1 MLSVR
6 NILIAF
12 FLFLGC
18 LVVSAE
24 DILQLPELKTTG
36 TNATSSLVNGH
47 LVISGGVEVRYRD
60 LYMVADEAELDQNTG
75 NIRAKGS
82 VRVERNG
89 EVWIGEQIDYNYKT
103 RQFSGIDFKTG
114 LVPYFARG
122 HNFTSDQQSKVYTA
136 EDVLVT
142 TDDYADPGY
151 SVRAKRITIVPGEY
165 IRAEQATV
173 RIGKL
178 PGFYIPVWKRSL
190 RRHPNHWVMVPGYRT
205 KYGPYL
211 LSSYHYQFSDHIEGV
226 LDIDARQKRGF
237 GYGPELRYDLP
248 KIGAGEMKYYRT
260 RDDNPGLDPLGNP
273 ISHERQRAWFE
284 HQATLNTNFTFKASV
299 KYQRDAQVIRDFFE
313 TEYRENVQPATYFE
327 FAKSWSNWSLNAL
340 AQPRVNDFF
349 DTVERLPDL
358 KLTGLRQQLRDLP
371 LFYDSDSSIGYFRR
385 RFADSGTNGFGAF
398 RGDTY
403 HQVTLPHTFFNW
415 LTITPRVGGRAT
427 YYGEEDGYG
436 SRRDEQDRY
445 VFNTGAELTTKA
457 SRVWQGAESR
467 FFEIDGLRH
476 ILQPSINYVYVPR
489 PSRPPRE
496 LPQFDYELPSRRLL
510 PIEYPD
516 YNRIDSVDSQNVLRL
531 GLRNKLQ
538 TKRSGVVE
546 DFATWALYTDWRLRP
561 LANQATFADI
571 YSDAEFAPFHWLSL
585 SSELRYNVEG
595 EYWKEANHYLT
606 LLPGPD
612 WSLSVGHRYLRDDP
626 FYGVD
631 SGHNL
636 ISTRFYYRF
645 NENWGFRATHHFEA
659 RDGTMEEQI
668 YTMYRDFRSWT
679 GALSFR
685 IRESRGGEPRDYTI
699 GVIFNLKAFPRFKLK
714 DDVDKPSMLFGG

>member
-1 MLSVR
+1 
-6 NILIAF
+6 
-12 FLFLGC
+12 
-18 LVVSAE
+18 
-24 DILQLPELKTTG
+24 
-36 TNATSSLVNGH
+36 
-47 LVISGGVEVRYRD
+47 
-60 LYMVADEAELDQNTG
+60 
-75 NIRAKGS
+75 
-82 VRVERNG
+82 
-89 EVWIGEQIDYNYKT
+89 
-103 RQFSGIDFKTG
+103 
-114 LVPYFARG
+114 
-122 HNFTSDQQSKVYTA
+122 
-136 EDVLVT
+136 
-142 TDDYADPGY
+142 
-151 SVRAKRITIVPGEY
+151 
-165 IRAEQATV
+165 
-173 RIGKL
+173 
-178 PGFYIPVWKRSL
+178 
-190 RRHPNHWVMVPGYRT
+190 
-205 KYGPYL
+205 
-211 LSSYHYQFSDHIEGV
+211 
-226 LDIDARQKRGF
+226 
-237 GYGPELRYDLP
+237 
-248 KIGAGEMKYYRT
+248 
-260 RDDNPGLDPLGNP
+260 
-273 ISHERQRAWFE
+273 
-284 HQATLNTNFTFKASV
+284 
-299 KYQRDAQVIRDFFE
+299 VIRDFFE

-358 KLTGLRQQLRDLP
+358 KLTGLRQQLWDLP